1 MKVTLTNNWIV
12 DTPILHT
19 IRVCHRKVLLKIAD
33 IVFFD

>member
-19 IRVCHRKVLLKIAD
+19 ICHRKVLLKIAD